1 MLYGVCSI
9 FYPPEVIYLFADF
22 IYSFYDFKEYMLM
35 VFSFKNIHPIFL
47 NGIYFKELR
56 IYQIFLN
63 YLISFNIFRKT
74 I

>member
-1 MLYGVCSI
+1 MVKDSKMHALWCV
-9 FYPPEVIYLFADF
+9 FNLYPPKVIIPLLAF

-35 VFSFKNIHPIFL
+35 LISFKDIHQIFL

-63 YLISFNIFRKT
+63 DQQI
-74 I
+74 